1 MPKVT
6 WASSFRRGYYPDAM
20 SAALP
25 PPMPTNPLRR
35 VAKDLRRERQATV
48 PFPPGEL
55 RPSLA
60 RTRRAV
66 LDPLPE
72 MLRCYHAYGPV
83 FTIRVLHAPVTMMLG
98 PEANHY
104 MLVSNAK
111 NFVWREGS
119 MGDLIPLIG
128 DGLLT
133 IDGLA
138 HKTARRL
145 LLPAFHHEQVAKSV
159 DTMVE
164 EIDRDLTAWGR
175 GGETR
180 VDVYDWSRHLALRIA
195 MRALLGIDPDSRAGG
210 HDPAEEW
217 EAALGYYG
225 RDLFVQSLRGP
236 LTPWARMIEGH
247 RRLTA
252 LVTREIEARRRGDS
266 EAAERGGIVS
276 MLIEARDDDGQPL
289 SDEAIRDHVLT
300 LLFAGHDTTTA
311 TITFMLY
318 ELARNP
324 HELGPL
330 RDELDSVV
338 GDRLPTAEDL
348 ARNLPRL
355 EMAVDETLRLYPPAW
370 IGPRRSVDPFVFDGK
385 HVPGGVHVNYC
396 SWASH
401 RIPDVFPDPDAF
413 VPDRFAP
420 EEKAKLPKG
429 AYVPFGGGS
438 RTCIGMR
445 FGQMEVKAIAAMLLQ
460 RFDFGLQR
468 GYRMR
473 IRQTP
478 TLGPRDGLPV
488 AVRPRA

>member
-1 MPKVT
+1 
-6 WASSFRRGYYPDAM
+6 
-20 SAALP
+20 
-25 PPMPTNPLRR
+25 MPTNPLRR
-35 VAKDLRRERQATV
+35 VAKDLSRERRATV

-55 RPSLA
+55 RPSFA

-66 LDPLPE
+66 KDPLPE
-72 MLRCYHAYGPV
+72 MLRCYNAYGPV
-83 FTIRVLHAPVTMMLG
+83 FSIRVLHAPVTMMIG

-111 NFVWREGS
+111 NFLWREGS
-119 MGDLIPLIG
+119 FGDLIPLIG

-133 IDGLA
+133 IDGLT
-138 HKTARRL
+138 HKTARRMM
-145 LLPAFHHEQVAKSV
+145 LPAFHHEQVAAAV
-159 DTMVE
+159 GTMVE
-164 EIDRDLTAWGR
+164 EIDRDLTSWGH
-175 GGETR
+175 GETR
-180 VDVYDWSRHLALRIA
+180 LDVYDWSRHLALRIV
-195 MRALLGIDPDSRAGG
+195 MRALLGIDPDATADG
-210 HDPAEEW
+210 HDPAKEW
-217 EAALGYYG
+217 EAALDYYG
-225 RDLFVQSLRGP
+225 NDLFVQSLRGP
-236 LTPWARMIEGH
+236 LTPWARMLKGH

-252 LVTREIEARRRGDS
+252 LVTQEIEARRRGDGD
-266 EAAERGGIVS
+266 AAERGGIVS
-276 MLIEARDDDGQPL
+276 LLMDARDEDDRPL

-318 ELARNP
+318 ELARHP
-324 HELGPL
+324 HELTPL
-330 RDELDSVV
+330 REELDSVL
-338 GDRLPTAEDL
+338 GGRLPTAEDL

-401 RIPDVFPDPDAF
+401 RIPEVFPDPDAF

-445 FGQMEVKAIAAMLLQ
+445 FGQMEVKAIAALLLQ

-468 GYRMR
+468 GYKMR

-478 TLGPRDGLPV
+478 TLGPRQGLPV

>member
-1 MPKVT
+1 
-6 WASSFRRGYYPDAM
+6 M

-35 VAKDLRRERQATV
+35 VAKDLRREREATV

-55 RPSLA
+55 RPSFA

-66 LDPLPE
+66 MKPLPE
-72 MLRCYHAYGPV
+72 MLRCYRAYGPV

-138 HKTARRL
+138 HKTARRV
-145 LLPAFHHEQVAKSV
+145 LLPAFHHEQVAASV

-175 GGETR
+175 GETR
-180 VDVYDWSRHLALRIA
+180 VDIYDWSRHLALRIA
-195 MRALLGIDPDSRAGG
+195 MRALLGLDPDASAGG
-210 HDPAEEW
+210 HDPAVEW

-236 LTPWARMIEGH
+236 LTPWSRMIEGH

-252 LVTREIEARRRGDS
+252 LVTREIAARPAGDD
-266 EAAERGGIVS
+266 AAASRGGIVS
-276 MLIEARDDDGQPL
+276 MLMEARDDDGEPL

-330 RDELDSVV
+330 RDELDSVLN
-338 GDRLPTAEDL
+338 GRLPTAEDL

-355 EMAVDETLRLYPPAW
+355 EMAVDETLRMYPPAW
-370 IGPRRSVDPFVFDGK
+370 IGPRRSIEPFEFDGK
-385 HVPGGVHVNYC
+385 RVPGGVHVNYC

-401 RIPDVFPDPDAF
+401 RIPEVFPDPDAF
-413 VPDRFAP
+413 VPGRFAP

-468 GYRMR
+468 GSRLR

>member
-1 MPKVT
+1 
-6 WASSFRRGYYPDAM
+6 
-20 SAALP
+20 
-25 PPMPTNPLRR
+25 MPTNPLRR
-35 VAKDLRRERQATV
+35 MARDLKSERDATV
-48 PFPPGEL
+48 PFPPGDL
-55 RPSLA
+55 RPSFA
-60 RTRRAV
+60 RTRRV
-66 LDPLPE
+66 VKEPLPE
-72 MLRCYHAYGPV
+72 LLRNYHRYGPI

-104 MLVSNAK
+104 LLVSNAK
-111 NFVWREGS
+111 NFLWRDGS
-119 MGDLIPLIG
+119 FGDLIPLIG

-138 HKTARRL
+138 HKTARRIM
-145 LLPAFHHEQVAKSV
+145 LPAFHHEQVAATV

-164 EIDRDLTAWGR
+164 EIERDVAAWGD
-175 GGETR
+175 GETR
-180 VDVYDWSRHLALRIA
+180 IDVYDWTRHLALRIA
-195 MRALLGIDPDSRAGG
+195 MRALLGLDPDSTAGG

-225 RDLFVQSLRGP
+225 YDLFVQSLRGP
-236 LTPWARMIEGH
+236 FTPWARMIKGH
-247 RRLTA
+247 RRLTE
-252 LVTREIEARRRGDS
+252 LVTREIAARRRGDG
-266 EAAERGGIVS
+266 AATERGGIVS
-276 MLIEARDDDGQPL
+276 MLMKARDADGEPL

-324 HELGPL
+324 HELPPL
-330 RDELDSVV
+330 REELDAVLD
-338 GDRLPTAEDL
+338 GRLPTAEDL

-370 IGPRRSVDPFVFDGK
+370 IGPRRSVEPFEFDG
-385 HVPGGVHVNYC
+385 HRVPGGVHVNYC

-445 FGQMEVKAIAAMLLQ
+445 FGQMEVKAIAAILLQ

-468 GYRMR
+468 GYKMR